1 MTMRTLLRALV
12 LTALA
17 ALIVIPAA
25 SAHVT
30 MNPGEWEEGGFA
42 RFALRVPNESD
53 TASTTKIVVQFP
65 ENVISARF
73 EPVPGWKRTIKM
85 AQLDEPIESEEGP
98 ITERLDT
105 VTWEGGEIKPGEFME
120 FGVSLR
126 VPEDAAGQTLWFPAI
141 QTYSDGEEAEWI
153 EQDPEAEEPAPSVAV
168 LAAATG
174 EEAPASDT
182 TATDTTSADEAAVG
196 EAAAATDDGE
206 DDDGLAT
213 LALVLSIVALL
224 MGGGALAY
232 ALTRSRRTAG

>member
-1 MTMRTLLRALV
+1 MTKRTLLRALV

-17 ALIVIPAA
+17 ALAVVPAA

-30 MNPGEWEEGGFA
+30 MNPAEWEEGGFA

-65 ENVISARF
+65 EDVISARF
-73 EPVPGWKRTIKM
+73 EPVPGWKRTITM
-85 AQLDEPIESEEGP
+85 AQLDEPIAQEEGDP

-120 FGVSLR
+120 FGISLR
-126 VPEDAAGQTLWFPAI
+126 VPEDAAGEKLWFPAI
-141 QTYSDGEEAEWI
+141 QTYSDGEEARWI
-153 EQDPEAEEPAPSVAV
+153 EQDPEAEEPAPAVAV
-168 LAAATG
+168 LTAASEEAAAT
-174 EEAPASDT
+174 DT
-182 TATDTTSADEAAVG
+182 AATETSAADEGAVG

-206 DDDGLAT
+206 DDDGQAT

-224 MGGGALAY
+224 LGGGALAY
-232 ALTRSRRTAG
+232 ALFRPRRTA

>member
-17 ALIVIPAA
+17 ALAVVPAA

-30 MNPGEWEEGGFA
+30 MNPEEWEEGGFA

-65 ENVISARF
+65 ENVTSARF
-73 EPVPGWKRTIKM
+73 EPVPGWKRTITM
-85 AQLDEPIESEEGP
+85 AQLDEPIEQEEGEP

-120 FGVSLR
+120 FGISLR
-126 VPEDAAGQTLWFPAI
+126 VPEDTAGQTLWFPAI

-168 LAAATG
+168 LAAATE
-174 EEAPASDT
+174 EEAAATET
-182 TATDTTSADEAAVG
+182 TAPDEGTSG
-196 EAAAATDDGE
+196 EAAAASDDDGE
-206 DDDGLAT
+206 DDDGQAT

-224 MGGGALAY
+224 LGGGALAY
-232 ALTRSRRTAG
+232 ALFRPRRTA